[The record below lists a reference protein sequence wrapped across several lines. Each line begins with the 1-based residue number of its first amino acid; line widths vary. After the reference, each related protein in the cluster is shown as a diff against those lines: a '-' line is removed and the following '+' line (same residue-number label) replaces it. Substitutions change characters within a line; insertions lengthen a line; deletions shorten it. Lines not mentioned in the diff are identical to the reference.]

1 MYYLKYRPHTVA
13 ELDNTAPRETI
24 SQILKG
30 KTLPHAFLFVGHK
43 GTGKTSTARI
53 VAKAVNCLNNAFAK
67 KGTTIEPCNTCDHC
81 KAIDKSSFSDVVEM
95 DAASNR
101 GINEVKELIK
111 ETSLLPMAGKYRIY
125 IIDEVHMITNDGFN
139 ALLKT
144 IEEPPETVIFILAT
158 TNLEKVPKTIQSRCV
173 LVQFGKAKEDEIVH
187 MLSRIATAEKLIIP
201 KESLEII
208 STHCDQSFRDAAK
221 ILEELSLS
229 GNMSPE
235 VVLTKIGIRSKV
247 QLYESIRERNKEKLL
262 SWLNTFTQEGGSCP
276 LLMEEILSDLQRHL
290 LFIHKLSGT
299 TTSPLTFSLK
309 ETIQLMKQVNDA
321 YGLIKLSPFPVIPLE
336 VALLEYCD
344 TIKPLTS

>member
-1 MYYLKYRPHTVA
+1 MYYLKYRPHTIA
-13 ELDNTAPRETI
+13 ELDNTSPRETI

-30 KTLPHAFLFVGHK
+30 EALPHAFLFVGHK

-67 KGTTIEPCNTCDHC
+67 KSVSIEPCNTCDHC

-111 ETSLLPMAGKYRIY
+111 ETSLLPMAGKYRVY
-125 IIDEVHMITNDGFN
+125 IIDEVHMITTDGFN

-187 MLSRIATAEKLIIP
+187 MLSRIVSAEKLTIP
-201 KESLEII
+201 KESLDII

-221 ILEELSLS
+221 ILEELSLT

-235 VVLTKIGIRSKV
+235 MVLSKIGIRSKI
-247 QLYESIRERNKEKLL
+247 QLYESVQGSNKVKML
-262 SWLNTFTQEGGSCP
+262 SWLNEFVQEGGNCQ

-290 LFIHKLSGT
+290 LFIHKLSGASL
-299 TTSPLTFSLK
+299 SPLKFSLK
-309 ETIQLMKQVNDA
+309 ETIHLMKLVNEA
-321 YGLIKLSPFPVIPLE
+321 YGLIKLSPYPVIPLE

-344 TIKPLTS
+344 KIS

>member
-1 MYYLKYRPHTVA
+1 MYYLKYRPHTVS

-53 VAKAVNCLNNAFAK
+53 VAKAVNCINNAFAK
-67 KGTTIEPCNTCDHC
+67 KGESIEPCNICDHC
-81 KAIDKSSFSDVVEM
+81 KAIDRSSFSDVVEM

-111 ETSLLPMAGKYRIY
+111 ETSLLPMSGKYRVY

-144 IEEPPETVIFILAT
+144 IEEPPESVIFILAT

-173 LVQFGKAKEDEIVH
+173 FVQFGKAKEDEIVH
-187 MLSRIATAEKLIIP
+187 MLTRIVSAEKLSIP
-201 KESLEII
+201 KESLDII

-229 GNMSPE
+229 GDMSPE
-235 VVLTKIGIRSKV
+235 KVLAKIGIRSKV
-247 QLYESIRERNKEKLL
+247 TLYEHVQKKEKEKILA
-262 SWLNTFTQEGGSCP
+262 WLNEYIQNGGNCP
-276 LLMEEILSDLQRHL
+276 LLVEELLSDLQHHL
-290 LFIHKLSGT
+290 LALHKLTGESV
-299 TTSPLTFSLK
+299 SPLAFSMK
-309 ETIQLMKQVNDA
+309 ETIFLMKQINEV
-321 YGLIKLSPFPVIPLE
+321 YGLIKLSPYPIIPLE

-344 TIKPLTS
+344 KIS